1 MPFCPCSF
9 ASTADSVAEEFATLQ
24 SSLLAICSAGSRLLV
39 QPRLSSLPTSKRSSM
54 AGMGSSNSG
63 LAAGRASAIMH
74 GALLRRNSND
84 KSTSGSSGSGSEG
97 GAAPVLRAS
106 GSVTFRNVDSEGNP
120 VDSEIVA
127 YGVDGAG
134 LEMEMMM
141 DPPAPMIDQLE
152 VVLSS
157 AHDWQ
162 FDAFALAEAS
172 CGHPLSAL
180 AFYLFHR

>member
-1 MPFCPCSF
+1 M
-9 ASTADSVAEEFATLQ
+9 ASTVDSVAEEFATLQ

-39 QPRLSSLPTSKRSSM
+39 QPRLSSLPGSKRNSV
-54 AGMGSSNSG
+54 GSNSG

-74 GALLRRNSND
+74 GALLRRNSGD
-84 KSTSGSSGSGSEG
+84 KNSTSGSSDG
-97 GAAPVLRAS
+97 GAPPVLRSSA
-106 GSVTFRNVDSEGNP
+106 SVTFRSVDSEGNP
-120 VDSEIVA
+120 VEGEVITD
-127 YGVDGAG
+127 GVDLAAAAAAGG
-134 LEMEMMM
+134 LEMDMVV

-162 FDAFALAEAS
+162 FDAFALAETS